1 MNISSRNNKRIK
13 EADSRELSIKQLLSV
28 MEKRDASDVYLT
40 TDIPPSYRIDGI
52 IHTMNQPALTAV
64 QCEQLAYSIMN
75 DRQQR
80 RFATE
85 HEMNLALSF
94 HDIGRFRV
102 NIFRQRGHIGMVIR
116 KVKLEIPTIDEL
128 GLPDIFKDIVMEPR
142 GLVLMVGA
150 TGCGKSSSL
159 AAMVDWRNSNQ
170 SGHIISVEDPIEFL
184 HKHKKS
190 VITQREIGT
199 DTLEYQTALKNALRQ
214 APDVILIGEIRD
226 RETMEHALEFSE
238 TGHLCLATLHANNAN
253 QALERI
259 INFFPEDL
267 HPQVCLNLAL
277 NMKAVLSQR
286 LVRSLDGKRLPAVE
300 ILVNTPRISDLIIKW
315 SISEIKES
323 MATGK
328 NYGMQTFDQSLL
340 ALWKEGL
347 ISENEAL
354 RHADSVNNLRLK
366 IKMVN
371 LKDSGG
377 KTSALEQTSRNISS
391 HGLDI

>member
-1 MNISSRNNKRIK
+1 MNMRTTGSS
-13 EADSRELSIKQLLSV
+13 ELSIRQFLSA
-28 MEKRDASDVYLT
+28 MDKRDASDIYLT
-40 TDIPPSYRIDGI
+40 AGMPPSYRIDGI
-52 IHTMNQPALTAV
+52 VHTVKQPALTAT
-64 QCEQLAYSIMN
+64 QCEQLANSIMN
-75 DRQQR
+75 EQQQKT
-80 RFATE
+80 FAVE

-102 NIFRQRGHIGMVIR
+102 NIFRQRSHVGMVIR
-116 KVKLEIPTIDEL
+116 KVKLEIPTLDEL
-128 GLPDIFKDIVMEPR
+128 GLPAIFRDIVMQPR

-159 AAMVDWRNSNQ
+159 AAMIDWRNSNQ
-170 SGHIISVEDPIEFL
+170 TGHIISIEDPIEFL
-184 HKHKKS
+184 HHHKKS

-199 DTLEYQTALKNALRQ
+199 DTLEYQAALKNTLRQ

-259 INFFPEDL
+259 INFFPKDM

-277 NMKAVLSQR
+277 NMKAILSQR
-286 LVRSLDGKRLPAVE
+286 LVRTVEDKRLPAVE
-300 ILVNTPRISDLIIKW
+300 ILINTPRITDLIVKW

-323 MATGK
+323 MAKGK
-328 NYGMQTFDQSLL
+328 SYGMQTFDQALL
-340 ALWKEGL
+340 ALWMEGQ
-347 ISENEAL
+347 ITEHEAL
-354 RHADSVNNLRLK
+354 RHADSVNNLRLQ

-377 KTSALEQTSRNISS
+377 RTDNLEHIAGNIRSRD
-391 HGLDI
+391 LDI